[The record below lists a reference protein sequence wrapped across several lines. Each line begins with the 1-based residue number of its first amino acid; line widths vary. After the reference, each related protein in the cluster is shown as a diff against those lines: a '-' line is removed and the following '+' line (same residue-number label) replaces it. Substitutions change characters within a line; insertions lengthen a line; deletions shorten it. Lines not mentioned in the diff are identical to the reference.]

1 MNETLGSLEEKS
13 LDYYLAA
20 LGKMN
25 RAVMRGVKAPHKP
38 LLLLAILNLYKRGSL
53 ENNHIQLSDELV
65 VEFKRLWRE
74 YIGEPNAKSS
84 VIVAEGLAMDV
95 APRYPFKCSIE
106 NPYYHLQSEPFWKLV
121 KREENGDEKKYYSSV
136 KALRTH
142 FAYAEIDQELFEFMC
157 HQESAIVIEDKLHEL
172 LQN

>member
-65 VEFKRLWRE
+65 TEFKRLWRE
-74 YIGEPNAKSS
+74 YIGEPNTKSS
-84 VIVAEGLAMDV
+84 VIVAEVLAMDV

-121 KREENGDEKKYYSSV
+121 KREEVGDEKKYYSSV

-142 FAYAEIDQELFEFMC
+142 FAYAEIDQELFEFMTRL
-157 HQESAIVIEDKLHEL
+157 ESAFVIEDKLHEL

>member
-1 MNETLGSLEEKS
+1 MNETLDSLEEKS

-20 LGKMN
+20 FGKMN

-53 ENNHIQLSDELV
+53 ENHQILLSDELV
-65 VEFKRLWRE
+65 AEFKRLWRE
-74 YIGEPNAKSS
+74 YIGEPNTKSS

-95 APRYPFKCSIE
+95 SPRYPFKCSIE

-121 KREENGDEKKYYSSV
+121 KSEEVGDEKKYYSSI

-142 FAYAEIDQELFEFMC
+142 FAYAEIDQELFWYMS
-157 HQESAIVIEDKLHEL
+157 HPESAGMIEHKLQEL